1 MRFGNTGEIP
11 MTIDAVAGILNML
24 PRDVVDM
31 ETEALE
37 AMGNNARGVDAKRWR
52 YV

>member
-1 MRFGNTGEIP
+1 
-11 MTIDAVAGILNML
+11 MTIDAVAETLNLM

-37 AMGNNARGVDAKRWR
+37 AMGNNARGLDAKRWR

>member
-1 MRFGNTGEIP
+1 MLPF
-11 MTIDAVAGILNML
+11 DAVAATLNLL

-37 AMGNNARGVDAKRWR
+37 AMGNNARGVDSKRWR
-52 YV
+52 YA